1 MRKKNKTRA
10 KYLVVF
16 MTVCVC
22 MFLAAC
28 GDAKLKRSDRGTAD
42 SPYNAAFVFVIAN
55 NNPVLDLQRVEE
67 FSGLSAHPGSTYSF
81 ILGDS
86 TPSEI
91 YGGAIPDFTK
101 KGYTRE
107 MISRVEQSVQADLTG
122 KVSQAAPDADEVDMA
137 RSIQTAVRVLRA
149 NWKEDDE
156 NILVLYGS
164 GISTS
169 GLIDMSDVSL
179 YNLDVEAS
187 AEAVHNTLDLDMEGI
202 DVVFYCAGDV
212 SGKQAELN
220 DTERKNLM
228 EFYEALF
235 KKSGSSN
242 VNFRE
247 ELPPAGS
254 YDFPYVV
261 TEIATCGSKS
271 ELSEAS
277 VEYSDLSE
285 GADVADIFEAG
296 EGGMIAF
303 RDEVSFVADS
313 TELLNPEEADRAL
326 SSVYEYMMKQEN
338 VDLLIIGTTSS
349 AGDDEASSIVFSEER
364 ADVVKQLLARK
375 GIPMKRLHSMGCGF
389 SCTELY
395 IPDKNMDGSLNEKI
409 ACQNRAVYI
418 MDRNSDTAAR
428 IYAEMEGKR

>member
-1 MRKKNKTRA
+1 MRKKEKMRA
-10 KYLVVF
+10 KHLVVF
-16 MTVCVC
+16 MAVCVC
-22 MFLAAC
+22 MLLTAC
-28 GDAKLKRSDRGTAD
+28 GDEKQKRSEKGTAD

-91 YGGAIPDFTK
+91 YGGSIPDFTK

-107 MISRVEQSVQADLTG
+107 MISRVEQSVQADLAG
-122 KVSQAAPDADEVDMA
+122 KVSEAAPDADEVDLA

-149 NWKEDDE
+149 NWKEDEE

-169 GLIDMSDVSL
+169 GLINMSDVSL
-179 YNLDVEAS
+179 YNLDVETS

-212 SGKQAELN
+212 SGNQTDLN

-228 EFYEALF
+228 AFYETLF

-254 YDFPYVV
+254 YDFPYGV
-261 TEIATCGSKS
+261 TEIPTCGDKS
-271 ELSEAS
+271 VLSEAS
-277 VEYSDLSE
+277 VEYNDISKGE
-285 GADVADIFEAG
+285 DVADVFETG

-313 TELLNPEEADRAL
+313 TKLLNPEEAEKAL
-326 SSVYEYMMKQEN
+326 SSVYEYMLKHKD
-338 VDLLIIGTTSS
+338 VYLLIIGTTSS
-349 AGDDEASSIVFSEER
+349 AGDDEISSIAFSEER
-364 ADVVKQLLARK
+364 ADVVKNLLARK
-375 GIPMKRLHSMGCGF
+375 GIPIERLYSMGCGF
-389 SCTELY
+389 SCTELH

-418 MDRNSDTAAR
+418 LDRNSDTAAR
-428 IYAEMEGKR
+428 IYAEMDSKR